1 MRRVIVDEPV
11 SQASVWSLRLSVFAL
26 AVAAVAVAAT
36 RFQIVDVPAGLAVF
50 GSAILLACLALLL
63 AGAAA
68 VVIWRTGRRGVAP
81 ALGGVVL
88 ALTLLAAPGYL
99 AVQSLRLP
107 VLNDISTD
115 ILDPPQFSLSRLATE
130 ARGGRNP
137 RARPASE
144 RQAQRAAY
152 PGVQPILLELEGE
165 EAFQLVLKAVQALG
179 WKIIESSK
187 PGGRAGLGH
196 IDAVARTL
204 VMGFPDDITIRIQPL
219 AGQTKIDVRSV
230 SRYGR
235 NDFGVNA
242 RRIERFAEELQTQL
256 DAK

>member
-1 MRRVIVDEPV
+1 MRRVIIDEPL
-11 SQASVWSLRLSVFAL
+11 SQAAVWSLRLSVFAL
-26 AVAAVAVAAT
+26 AVAAVAVAVT
-36 RFQIVDVPAGLAVF
+36 RFQLVDVPAGLAVF
-50 GSAILLACLALLL
+50 GSAILLDCVALLL
-63 AGAAA
+63 AGTAAA
-68 VVIWRTGRRGVAP
+68 IIWRTGRRG
-81 ALGGVVL
+81 LSQMFGGIVLSL
-88 ALTLLAAPGYL
+88 ALLSVPGYL

-115 ILDPPQFSLSRLATE
+115 IADPPQFSLSKRATE
-130 ARGGRNP
+130 ARNGRNP
-137 RARPASE
+137 RARATAE
-144 RQAQRAAY
+144 RQQQRAAY
-152 PGVQPILLELEGE
+152 PGVQPILLELEGDD
-165 EAFQLVLKAVQALG
+165 AYQLILRAVQALG
-179 WKIIESSK
+179 WKIIDQSA

-204 VMGFPDDITIRIQPL
+204 VMGFPDDITIRVQPL

-230 SRYGR
+230 SRFGR

>member
-1 MRRVIVDEPV
+1 MRRLIVDEPL
-11 SQASVWSLRLSVFAL
+11 SQAAVWSLRLSVFAL

-36 RFQIVDVPAGLAVF
+36 RFQLVDVPAGLAVF
-50 GSAILLACLALLL
+50 GSAILLDCVALLL
-63 AGAAA
+63 AGTAAA
-68 VVIWRTGRRGVAP
+68 IIWRTGRRG
-81 ALGGVVL
+81 LSQMFGGILLSL
-88 ALTLLAAPGYL
+88 ALLCVPGYL

-115 ILDPPQFSLSRLATE
+115 IADPPQFSLSKRATE
-130 ARGGRNP
+130 ARNGRNP
-137 RARPASE
+137 RARATAE
-144 RQAQRAAY
+144 RQQQRAAY
-152 PGVQPILLELEGE
+152 PGVQPILLELEGDD
-165 EAFQLVLKAVQALG
+165 AYQLILKAVHALG
-179 WKIIESSK
+179 WKIIDQSA

-204 VMGFPDDITIRIQPL
+204 VMGFPDDITIRVQPL

-230 SRYGR
+230 SRFGR

>member
-1 MRRVIVDEPV
+1 MRRVIVEEPL
-11 SQASVWSLRLSVFAL
+11 SQAAVWSLRLSVFAL
-26 AVAAVAVAAT
+26 AVAAVAVAVT
-36 RFQIVDVPAGLAVF
+36 RFQLVDVPAGLAVF
-50 GSAILLACLALLL
+50 GSAILLDCLALLL
-63 AGAAA
+63 AGTAG
-68 VVIWRTGRRGVAP
+68 VIIWRTGRRGLAP
-81 ALGGVVL
+81 MFGGVVL
-88 ALTLLAAPGYL
+88 SLALLAFPGYL

-115 ILDPPQFSLSRLATE
+115 INDPPQFSLSKRATE
-130 ARGGRNP
+130 ARNGRNP
-137 RARPASE
+137 RVRTTAE
-144 RQAQRAAY
+144 RQQQRAAY
-152 PGVQPILLELEGE
+152 PGVQPILLELEGDD
-165 EAFQLVLKAVQALG
+165 AYQLILRAVQALG
-179 WKIIESSK
+179 WKIIDQSA

-204 VMGFPDDITIRIQPL
+204 VMGFPDDITIRVQPL